1 MASFIFCLAPVVRV
15 PPAIPAGRP
24 VLATGPPINGG
35 ARGGGVTQPGLA
47 VLAQEIVVLFGLNV
61 QNHPAVEHN
70 IRKLQHLLYIKRG
83 IRTKKALSV

>member
-1 MASFIFCLAPVVRV
+1 LGLEQSADLLVFHIIFNAFFKDLAGEIIVYVV
-15 PPAIPAGRP
+15 I
-24 VLATGPPINGG
+24 LIYTSI
-35 ARGGGVTQPGLA
+35 A

>member
-1 MASFIFCLAPVVRV
+1 LGLEQSADLLVFHIIFNAFFKDLAGEIIVYVV
-15 PPAIPAGRP
+15 I
-24 VLATGPPINGG
+24 LIN
-35 ARGGGVTQPGLA
+35 TSIA